1 MVLMKTYL
9 TGIKPTG
16 APHLGNY
23 IGTIKPALALAENA
37 QTQAYYFIAD
47 YHSLTI
53 NLAPKTLKNYIYE
66 VAATWLAL
74 GLNPE
79 KVHFY
84 CQSDVPE
91 ITELSWILSCYT
103 AKGLMNRA
111 HAYKSLVAENEAAQ
125 KQDNDININMG
136 IYTYPILMA
145 ADILIFDVDVVPVGQ
160 DQIQH
165 IEIARDIALRI
176 NTHYGKPLLKLPI
189 ASLAKDAAIIPGLD
203 GRKMSKSYDN
213 TIPIFA
219 EPTQLKKL
227 VMRIITDS
235 TLPHEPKDPA
245 NSTIFQ
251 LYTHF
256 GTDAEITA
264 FRETYTKGIGWGDAK
279 KELLRVLEERLEEPR
294 QKYLELMA
302 DTSKIEEIL
311 KKGAAKI
318 RPIAQQKIA
327 HIRKEIGID

>member
-1 MVLMKTYL
+1 MQKTYL

-23 IGTIKPALALAENA
+23 IGTIKPALALAETTN
-37 QTQAYYFIAD
+37 TQAYYFIAD

-53 NLAPKTLKNYIYE
+53 NLAPKTLKNYVYE

-74 GLNPE
+74 GLDPE

-84 CQSDVPE
+84 CQSDIPE
-91 ITELSWILSCYT
+91 IAELSWILACYT

-111 HAYKSLVAENEAAQ
+111 HAYKSLVAENEAMER
-125 KQDNDININMG
+125 QDVDININMG

-145 ADILIFDVDVVPVGQ
+145 ADILMFDVDIVPVGQ

-176 NTHYGKPLLKLPI
+176 NNHYGKPLLKLPI

-219 EPTQLKKL
+219 EPAQLKKL

-235 TLPHEPKDPA
+235 TLPHDPKDPET
-245 NSTIFQ
+245 STIFQ

-256 GTDAEITA
+256 GTNTEITA
-264 FRETYTKGIGWGDAK
+264 FQEAYRKGIGWGDAK
-279 KELLRVLEERLEEPR
+279 KELLRVLEERLEQPR
-294 QKYLELMA
+294 QKYLELM
-302 DTSKIEEIL
+302 SNPSVIEDIL
-311 KKGAAKI
+311 QKGAAKI

-327 HIRKEIGID
+327 FIRKTIGID